1 MPVTSLTAK
10 PQHHDLPRERQDHGR
25 LRLFSGSANPHLTRE
40 IAAYLGIPDSV
51 VVRKSFADGE
61 LYVQIQESIRGCD
74 VFLVQPTCAPVN
86 DHLMEL
92 LIMVDACRRASARQI
107 TAVMPYY
114 GYARADR
121 KTAGRESITAKLV
134 ANLLVQAGVSRVLA
148 VDLHSAQIQGYFDI
162 PCDHIYGASVLV
174 DYLNTRQWKDYV
186 VVSPDVGGVARAR
199 TFAKRFNDAPLAIID
214 KRRASHNV
222 AESLTVIGDVAGRTA
237 ILVDDMIDTG
247 GTIHQGARLL
257 KAQGARTVIACV
269 THPVFSPPALERLQ
283 EPGLFEEVVVTN
295 SIPIRPEQRFS
306 QLTVLSIANVMGEAI
321 WRIHEESSV
330 SSMFR

>member
-1 MPVTSLTAK
+1 M
-10 PQHHDLPRERQDHGR
+10 
-25 LRLFSGSANPHLTRE
+25 
-40 IAAYLGIPDSV
+40 
-51 VVRKSFADGE
+51 
-61 LYVQIQESIRGCD
+61 
-74 VFLVQPTCAPVN
+74 
-86 DHLMEL
+86 
-92 LIMVDACRRASARQI
+92 
-107 TAVMPYY
+107 
-114 GYARADR
+114 
-121 KTAGRESITAKLV
+121 

-174 DYLNTRQWKDYV
+174 DYLDTRQLKDYV

-199 TFAKRFNDAPLAIID
+199 AFAKRFNDAPLAIID

-222 AESLTVIGDVAGRTA
+222 AESLTVIGEVADRTA

-283 EPGLFEEVVVTN
+283 EPGTLRGSGGHQQHPDPSGAALPPTDGALHC
-295 SIPIRPEQRFS
+295 QRDGGGHLAHPRGELR
-306 QLTVLSIANVMGEAI
+306 QL
-321 WRIHEESSV
+321 HV
-330 SSMFR
+330 SLRTLGWALR